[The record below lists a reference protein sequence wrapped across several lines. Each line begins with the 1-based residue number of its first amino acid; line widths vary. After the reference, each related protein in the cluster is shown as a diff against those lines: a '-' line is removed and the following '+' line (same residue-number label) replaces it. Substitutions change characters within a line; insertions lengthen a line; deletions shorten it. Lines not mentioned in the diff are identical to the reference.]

1 MNEVQLSQII
11 VGNSLLIRQVREQ
24 VLRFAPYPLP
34 VLIQGPTGSGKER
47 VAEAIHKASGRRGN
61 HVAINVCAI
70 PEQLFETALF
80 GQVRGAFT
88 GAVADRQG
96 HFAEANGGTIF
107 LDEIADLPKPIQA
120 KLLRVLESG
129 DYRPVGAEKDRSSDF
144 RVVAAT
150 HDDLPESVAHGRF
163 REDLYFRLGGI
174 TIFVP
179 SLDERREDIPAIV
192 RYFASNSKK
201 IPQGTVFTERALA
214 WLQDRA
220 WPGNVRELRFTVE
233 RAAICA
239 RGGVVDVPLLQDF
252 AGQGSN
258 TGGVA
263 ALGRGERE
271 ALLGVLGRNDWHIEQ
286 TAAELGV
293 HRTTVFRRMREL
305 KISPPRRSPSEE
317 NVGVRAK

>member
-1 MNEVQLSQII
+1 MNEEELSQVI
-11 VGNSLLIRQVREQ
+11 VGESPLIRHVREQ
-24 VLRFAPYPLP
+24 VLRFAAYPLP

-47 VAEAIHKASGRRGN
+47 VAEAIHKASGRSGK

-88 GAVADRQG
+88 GAVVDTKG
-96 HFAEANGGTIF
+96 HFGEANGGTIF
-107 LDEIADLPKPIQA
+107 LDEIADLSKPVQA

-129 DYRPVGAEKDRSSDF
+129 DYRPVGAERDRSSDF

-150 HDDLPESVAHGRF
+150 HEDLPERVAHGLF
-163 REDLYFRLGGI
+163 RDDLYFRLSGV

-201 IPQGTVFTERALA
+201 IPRGTVFTEGALA
-214 WLQDRA
+214 WLQDRS

-239 RGGVVDVPLLQDF
+239 LEGVVDSPLLQDF
-252 AGQGSN
+252 AGQRSN
-258 TGGVA
+258 AGGES

-271 ALLGVLGRNDWHIEQ
+271 VLLSALGRNDWRIEQ

-305 KISPPRRSPSEE
+305 KISQPRPMPLEDKVKLS
-317 NVGVRAK
+317 AK